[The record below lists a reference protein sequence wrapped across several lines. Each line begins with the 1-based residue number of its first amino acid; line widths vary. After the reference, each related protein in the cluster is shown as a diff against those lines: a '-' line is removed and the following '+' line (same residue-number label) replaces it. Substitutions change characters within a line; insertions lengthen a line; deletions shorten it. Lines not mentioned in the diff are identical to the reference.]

1 MHDHFQ
7 KHFHLQK
14 KERTKII
21 RKGILFVVIG
31 IIFMFFATYIL
42 AKYDNINFY
51 LAFLL
56 VVLEPAGWFFA
67 WEGANII
74 LFTSKA
80 CTLDYDFY
88 MKMSKCEV
96 KFDSY

>member
-1 MHDHFQ
+1 
-7 KHFHLQK
+7 
-14 KERTKII
+14 
-21 RKGILFVVIG
+21 
-31 IIFMFFATYIL
+31 MFFATYIL